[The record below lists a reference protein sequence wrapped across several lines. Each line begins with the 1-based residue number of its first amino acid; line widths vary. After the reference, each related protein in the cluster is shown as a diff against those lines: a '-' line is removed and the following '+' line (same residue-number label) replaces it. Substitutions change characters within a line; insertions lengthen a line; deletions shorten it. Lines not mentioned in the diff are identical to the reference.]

1 MAPLARYVCLLVK
14 GTSDR
19 TNNAER
25 NAVWPFRK
33 KQPEWRHAEDLA
45 AAYLRK
51 RGYKILHRNL
61 RLDRF
66 EVDIIVQKG
75 DTVAFVEV
83 RSRENDAVA
92 APEESVNY
100 TKRQHLR
107 AAARRYIARYG
118 QQNVYY
124 RFDVMGVVMPPG
136 DLPQITYYENAF
148 VMDE

>member
-1 MAPLARYVCLLVK
+1 M
-14 GTSDR
+14 
-19 TNNAER
+19 
-25 NAVWPFRK
+25 WPFRK

-45 AAYLRK
+45 AAWLRK

-75 DTVAFVEV
+75 DTVVFVEV
-83 RSRENDAVA
+83 RSRETDAVA

-107 AAARRYIARYG
+107 AAARRYLAQYG
-118 QQNVYY
+118 QQDIYY
-124 RFDVMGVVMPPG
+124 RFDVMGVVMPSGEP
-136 DLPQITYYENAF
+136 PRITHYKNAF
-148 VMDE
+148 TMDE